1 MIQKP
6 QTLLKKATNHSLQK
20 PKYST
25 NRPQDYQPEPER
37 EEYID
42 QVPDEVSPQPSSNG
56 ELSAG
61 DLELEPG
68 EDGVP
73 LEERLVDEENVLNYH
88 LECVKSEAQLITVEG
103 EIITTLEKAMVNN
116 EDYDMDAY
124 LDTAQK
130 IAEQKL

>member
-1 MIQKP
+1 
-6 QTLLKKATNHSLQK
+6 LELKDEDLNM
-20 PKYST
+20 
-25 NRPQDYQPEPER
+25 EV
-37 EEYID
+37 
-42 QVPDEVSPQPSSNG
+42 VPDEVSPMASSNG

-61 DLELEPG
+61 DLEMEEPG
-68 EDGVP
+68 MDEMP

-124 LDTAQK
+124 LDTA
-130 IAEQKL
+130 

>member
-1 MIQKP
+1 M
-6 QTLLKKATNHSLQK
+6 
-20 PKYST
+20 
-25 NRPQDYQPEPER
+25 EV
-37 EEYID
+37 
-42 QVPDEVSPQPSSNG
+42 VPDEVSPMASSNG

-61 DLELEPG
+61 DLEMEEPG
-68 EDGVP
+68 MDEMP

-124 LDTAQK
+124 LDTA
-130 IAEQKL
+130 

>member
-1 MIQKP
+1 MQ
-6 QTLLKKATNHSLQK
+6 QLELKDEDLNM
-20 PKYST
+20 
-25 NRPQDYQPEPER
+25 EV
-37 EEYID
+37 
-42 QVPDEVSPQPSSNG
+42 VPDEVSPMASSNG

-61 DLELEPG
+61 DLEMEEPG
-68 EDGVP
+68 MDEMP

-124 LDTAQK
+124 LDTA
-130 IAEQKL
+130 